1 MTFLSAKTILH
12 LYMLMRIFAIVNI
25 VSYKK
30 MNQTDFFKCLSDPT
44 RLNILELVMAKQS
57 VCVCELTEQLQ
68 LSQPK
73 ISRHL
78 ALLRNLSILL
88 DQRQGQ
94 WVYYRLNPNLPEWA
108 NDVLNI
114 ISNQNDD
121 IMNNPL
127 VHSSISVHC
136 E

>member
-1 MTFLSAKTILH
+1 
-12 LYMLMRIFAIVNI
+12 
-25 VSYKK
+25 

-44 RLNILELVMAKQS
+44 RLDILKLVLAKQNI
-57 VCVCELTEQLQ
+57 CVCELTEALN

-78 ALLRNLSILL
+78 ALLRNLSVLL

-94 WVYYRLNPNLPEWA
+94 WVYYRLNPDLPEWA
-108 NDVLNI
+108 VSVLNI
-114 ISNQNDD
+114 IAEQDVSP
-121 IMNNPL
+121 M
-127 VHSSISVHC
+127 SSLTATLSSYC

>member
-1 MTFLSAKTILH
+1 MD
-12 LYMLMRIFAIVNI
+12 MRIFAIVNI
-25 VSYKK
+25 LSNNK
-30 MNQTDFFKCLSDPT
+30 MNQTDFFKCLSDAT
-44 RLNILELVMAKQS
+44 RLDVLKLVMVKENI
-57 VCVCELTEQLQ
+57 CVCELTEQLQ

-108 NDVLNI
+108 NDVLRI
-114 ISNQNDD
+114 ISNQNDG
-121 IMNNPL
+121 IMSNPL
-127 VHSSISVHC
+127 AHSSISVHC

>member
-1 MTFLSAKTILH
+1 MD
-12 LYMLMRIFAIVNI
+12 
-25 VSYKK
+25 
-30 MNQTDFFKCLSDPT
+30 QTDFFKCLSDPT
-44 RLNILELVMAKQS
+44 RLDILKLVIEKQN
-57 VCVCELTEQLQ
+57 VCVCELTEQLE

-94 WVYYRLNPNLPEWA
+94 WVYYRLNPHLPEWA
-108 NDVLNI
+108 NSVLNI
-114 ISNQNDD
+114 ISSQNDEM
-121 IMNNPL
+121 INTNK
-127 VHSSISVHC
+127 VNSSISIHC

>member
-1 MTFLSAKTILH
+1 
-12 LYMLMRIFAIVNI
+12 
-25 VSYKK
+25 

-44 RLNILELVMAKQS
+44 RLDILTLVLAKQDI
-57 VCVCELTEQLQ
+57 CVCEITEQLE

-88 DQRQGQ
+88 DQRRGQ
-94 WVYYRLNPNLPEWA
+94 WVYYRINPDLPAWAHSVLHLLEQDHHTNSTQNLATAPYIA
-108 NDVLNI
+108 T
-114 ISNQNDD
+114 Q
-121 IMNNPL
+121 
-127 VHSSISVHC
+127 C

>member
-1 MTFLSAKTILH
+1 
-12 LYMLMRIFAIVNI
+12 
-25 VSYKK
+25 

-44 RLNILELVMAKQS
+44 RLDILKLVLAKQNI
-57 VCVCELTEQLQ
+57 CVCELTEALN

-78 ALLRNLSILL
+78 ALLRNLSVLL

-94 WVYYRLNPNLPEWA
+94 WVYYRLNPDLPKWA
-108 NDVLNI
+108 VSVLNI
-114 ISNQNDD
+114 IAEQDVSP
-121 IMNNPL
+121 MNSL
-127 VHSSISVHC
+127 TATLSSYC

>member
-1 MTFLSAKTILH
+1 MD
-12 LYMLMRIFAIVNI
+12 MRIFAIVNI
-25 VSYKK
+25 LSYKK

>member
-1 MTFLSAKTILH
+1 MD
-12 LYMLMRIFAIVNI
+12 MRIFAIVNI

-94 WVYYRLNPNLPEWA
+94 WCITV
-108 NDVLNI
+108 
-114 ISNQNDD
+114 
-121 IMNNPL
+121 
-127 VHSSISVHC
+127 
-136 E
+136 

>member
-1 MTFLSAKTILH
+1 
-12 LYMLMRIFAIVNI
+12 
-25 VSYKK
+25 

-44 RLNILELVMAKQS
+44 RLDILKLVLAKQNI
-57 VCVCELTEQLQ
+57 CVCELTEALN

-78 ALLRNLSILL
+78 ALLRNLSVLL

-94 WVYYRLNPNLPEWA
+94 WVYYRLNPDLPEWA
-108 NDVLNI
+108 VSVLNI
-114 ISNQNDD
+114 IAEQDVSP
-121 IMNNPL
+121 MNSL
-127 VHSSISVHC
+127 TATLSGYC

>member
-1 MTFLSAKTILH
+1 MD
-12 LYMLMRIFAIVNI
+12 MRIFAIVNI

-127 VHSSISVHC
+127 VHSSISVYC

>member
-1 MTFLSAKTILH
+1 MD
-12 LYMLMRIFAIVNI
+12 
-25 VSYKK
+25 
-30 MNQTDFFKCLSDPT
+30 QTDFFKCLSDPT
-44 RLNILELVMAKQS
+44 RLDILKLVIAKQNI
-57 VCVCELTEQLQ
+57 CVCELTEQLQ
-68 LSQPK
+68 LNQPK

-108 NDVLNI
+108 KEVLNI
-114 ISNQNDD
+114 VSRQNNKM
-121 IMNNPL
+121 MNNLHVSAP
-127 VHSSISVHC
+127 VSTHC

>member
-1 MTFLSAKTILH
+1 MD
-12 LYMLMRIFAIVNI
+12 MRIFAIVNI

-78 ALLRNLSILL
+78 ALLRSLSILL